1 MKKFFT
7 ITGYLILGVILC
19 LYLAFLFYLPRKI
32 DLNTYKPDIQKLVKD
47 NTNLT
52 LDYDDLK
59 LTTSPFLEAG
69 IKTGKISVNLPDG
82 SEVLSAN
89 SFKGKVFLPSLLLR
103 SVRISN
109 VEIDTPKLNIE
120 ILNNESFKVGKVYED
135 IVNKQRKER
144 LENPTI
150 EAVEP
155 QNLPIDVSKV
165 KIFAPSVNLKNYSA
179 VIDDTKAHHKLT
191 LKGDKLKLGYFNGKT
206 AKLKTEAKLLSD
218 DNTNVVAKLDIDT
231 FLPELKKE
239 KKFQNNEEVFSLPFV
254 NPVTAYRTY
263 DLKSNINTKL
273 KIRQHKI
280 DKTILLN
287 GYVDVENTTVKLSGL
302 QLPESYFKLKSNGT
316 VSDIDTNI
324 YVTDSEY
331 LNLFGTV
338 DYGKDNPYIDLKLK
352 SPKVHFANLLNI
364 TKAYL
369 DTIHIQNDIANM
381 TASGYLLANA
391 SLKTDFKDITSTG
404 KILIRNGNISD
415 KNIGLIFNNMKANIF
430 LDNNTLQVLDSR
442 VLINNKPLVF
452 SGKIDSN
459 SIANFDIKADK
470 IPLSGLYLAFAPK
483 DMKEEY
489 ILSSGNLSLNSK
501 VTGEIKGISALLKT
515 DLENLVL
522 RDRAGNFILSNS
534 DSKFVI
540 ANYSGKIF
548 GKMINK
554 GFLFTLPKTNSVIK
568 DELLTINID
577 NKNVKLNKSKIR
589 VNNHSDIYLSGNI
602 KNYLSDMETEFRAD
616 GGLVVSDIANF
627 IGTDATP
634 YLSMRGTIPI
644 KALFSTHGKRMKVIV
659 QAIANDSNYITPIKI
674 NNLNGKQSLFQFILN
689 KNDDSIKIANSGLYS
704 RNQNAK
710 FNDNLYSN
718 MGGAKEVV
726 SIKGMISNLNTTPFI
741 NLFKISIPREL
752 DGSICIFNRSKFTV
766 GGHLFSFGNLYSP
779 RLTGDLTIRN
789 LEIPE
794 IQTKMRHGILNI
806 NNRNLNI
813 SLNDID
819 ANGSDFRITTQTNFD
834 LLQTMTLSNVRVFSR
849 MLDVD
854 KLMIVSNNLM
864 KSLPA
869 TPASSTASKTTT
881 NIPVTVQRG
890 MIHFAKIKSGNIV
903 ADNTT
908 GRISLANNVL
918 HLDRL
923 RTHSMGGSVDGNI
936 AMNLATTDLAV
947 KVQGKNFDVE
957 KVLLELANMKD
968 TLSGTMNF
976 STNITLKGLTMEEQ
990 MKTLKGAV
998 DFNVKDGQ
1006 LGPFG
1011 KFENF
1016 LMAENLRENAFF
1028 SSTIGS
1034 VITNIA
1040 TIDTSHFNSLYGH
1053 LTFKDGWANI
1063 EPIKSQGNVMSMY
1076 IAGKINLLDNSAD
1089 MKLRAKLAST
1099 FSDKL
1104 GPVANINP
1112 VNLIKNTPGLNVV
1125 AAKSFSIFCQSV
1137 STEELKAI
1145 PHLGKGKTEGNAT
1158 KFQVVL
1164 HGDTRKPLKMI
1175 KSFKWLALD
1184 SEIQSAKDF
1193 VDTIPAPAEGEE
1205 GMTVEEL
1212 IKLREEQSTTKT
1224 QVTTIEQLEPEENN
1238 PSFFSKLKNK
1248 KKK

>member
-7 ITGYLILGVILC
+7 IVGYLFLGVILC

-32 DLNTYKPDIQKLVKD
+32 DLNTYKPDIQKIVKD
-47 NTNLT
+47 NTDLT
-52 LDYDDLK
+52 LDFDGLK

-69 IKTGKISVNLPDG
+69 IKTGKVSVTLPDG
-82 SEVLSAN
+82 SVLLSAD
-89 SFKGKVFLPSLLLR
+89 SLKGKVFLPSLLLL
-103 SVRISN
+103 SVRVSNVDIDSPKLN
-109 VEIDTPKLNIE
+109 VEILNG
-120 ILNNESFKVGKVYED
+120 ESFKVGNVYENL
-135 IVNKQRKER
+135 VNKQRKER
-144 LENPTI
+144 LENPTV
-150 EAVEP
+150 EAVET
-155 QNLPIDVSKV
+155 QKLPIDPSKI
-165 KIFAPSVNLKNYSA
+165 KIFVPSVNLNNYSA
-179 VIDDTKAHHKLT
+179 TIDDTKAHHKLT

-206 AKLKTEAKLLSD
+206 AKLKTEAQLLSD
-218 DNTNVVAKLDIDT
+218 DNTNVVAKLNVDT
-231 FLPELKKE
+231 FLPEFKHE

-263 DLKSNINTKL
+263 DLKSNIDSKL

-280 DKTILLN
+280 DKTILLS

-302 QLPESYFKLKSNGT
+302 QLPESYFRLKSNGT

-324 YVTDSEY
+324 YVTENEY
-331 LNLFGTV
+331 LSLLGTI
-338 DYGKDNPYIDLKLK
+338 DYGKKNPYIDLKLK
-352 SPKVHFANLLNI
+352 SPKVHFANILNI

-391 SLKTDFKDITSTG
+391 SLKTDFKDISSTG
-404 KILIRNGNISD
+404 KIIVRDGNIAD
-415 KNIGLIFNNMKANIF
+415 KNIGLLFNNMKANIF
-430 LDNNTLQVLDSR
+430 FDNNTLQVKDSHM
-442 VLINNKPLVF
+442 LINNKPLIF

-459 SIANFDIKADK
+459 SIANFDIKAEK
-470 IPLSGLYLAFAPK
+470 IPLAGLYLAFAPRDIK
-483 DMKEEY
+483 RAY

-522 RDRAGNFILSNS
+522 RDRAGNFVLSNT
-534 DSKFVI
+534 DSKFVV

-548 GKMINK
+548 GKLTNK
-554 GFLFTLPKTNSVIK
+554 GFTFNLPKTNSSIK
-568 DELLTINID
+568 NELLTVNID
-577 NKNVKLNKSKIR
+577 NKNVNLNKSKVR
-589 VNNHSDIYLSGNI
+589 VNNHSDIYLSGNV
-602 KNYLSDMETEFRAD
+602 KNYLSDMKIELRAD

-627 IGTDATP
+627 IGKEATP

-644 KALFSTHGKRMKVIV
+644 KAMFSSQGKRMKVIA
-659 QAIANDSNYITPIKI
+659 QAIANDGNYITPIKI
-674 NNLNGKQSLFQFILN
+674 NSLVGKQSFFQFILN
-689 KNDDSIKIANSGLYS
+689 KNDETIKISNSGIFS
-704 RNQNAK
+704 RNQEAP
-710 FNDNLYSN
+710 FSDNLYSN

-726 SIKGMISNLNTTPFI
+726 AIRGMVSNLSTTPFI
-741 NLFKISIPREL
+741 NLFKISVPREL
-752 DGSICIFNRSKFTV
+752 DGSICIFNHSKFTV

-779 RLTGDLTIRN
+779 RLSGDLTIRN

-794 IQTKMRHGILNI
+794 ILTKMRHGVLNI
-806 NNRNLNI
+806 NNRNLNVT
-813 SLNDID
+813 LNDID
-819 ANGSDFRITTQTNFD
+819 ANGSDFRILAQTNFD
-834 LLQTMTLSNVRVFSR
+834 LLQSMTLSNVRVFSK

-854 KLMIVSNNLM
+854 KLMVVSNNLT
-864 KSLPA
+864 KSLP
-869 TPASSTASKTTT
+869 SSTASTTSSKTATD
-881 NIPVTVQRG
+881 IPVTIQQG
-890 MIHFAKIKSGNIV
+890 LIHFAKIKSGNII
-903 ADNTT
+903 ANNTT
-908 GRISLANNVL
+908 GRISLATNVF

-936 AMNLATTDLAV
+936 AMNLSTTDLAV
-947 KVQGKNFDVE
+947 KVRGKNFDVE
-957 KVLLELANMKD
+957 KALLELMDMKD
-968 TLSGTMNF
+968 TLSGIMNF
-976 STNITLKGLTMEEQ
+976 STDISLKGLTMEEQ
-990 MKTLKGAV
+990 MKTLKGSV

-1040 TIDTSHFNSLYGH
+1040 TIDTSHFNNLYGH

-1063 EPIKSQGNVMSMY
+1063 APIKSQGNVMSMY

-1089 MKLRAKLAST
+1089 MKLRAKLASA

-1125 AAKSFSIFCQSV
+1125 AVKTFSIFCQSV

-1145 PHLGKGKTEGNAT
+1145 PHLGKGKTDENAT

-1164 HGDTRKPLKMI
+1164 RGDTRKPLKMI

-1184 SEIQSAKDF
+1184 SEIQSAQDF
-1193 VDTIPAPAEGEE
+1193 VDTLPTPAEGEE

-1212 IKLREEQSTTKT
+1212 IKLREEQAAAAAQGLT
-1224 QVTTIEQLEPEENN
+1224 VEQLEEKENHQ
-1238 PSFFSKLKNK
+1238 SLFSKLKNK
-1248 KKK
+1248 KNK